1 MDEESIRKD
10 KNMARAV
17 LKGLTCYA
25 GQLACQSREDEIR
38 QIRRL
43 VDAISVYWGIDG
55 KRDWTEEFDEKMRLA
70 GQRGTSVS
78 STSISRLRTVNG
90 LFRYAKEMSIAQG
103 IDEIDRILEI
113 HDIIQRLEKD
123 WEMPSREI
131 DYYCDS
137 IRKTAEQLQAVQHA
151 MEM

>member
-10 KNMARAV
+10 KNLARAA

-25 GQLACQSREDEIR
+25 EQLACQGREDEIR

-43 VDAISVYWGIDG
+43 VDAISIYWGIDG
-55 KRDWTEEFDEKMRLA
+55 KRDWTEEFDEKIRLA
-70 GQRGTSVS
+70 CQRGTSVY
-78 STSISRLRTVNG
+78 STSISQLRTVNG

-123 WEMPSREI
+123 WEMSSREI
-131 DYYCDS
+131 DFYCDS
-137 IRKTAEQLQAVQHA
+137 IRKTAEQLQAVQPA